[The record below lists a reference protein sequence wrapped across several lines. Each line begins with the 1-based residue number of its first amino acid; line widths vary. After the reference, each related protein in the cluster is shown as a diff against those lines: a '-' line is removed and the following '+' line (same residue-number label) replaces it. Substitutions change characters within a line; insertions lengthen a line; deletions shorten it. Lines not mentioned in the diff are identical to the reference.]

1 MRLRNRTVKNHTGEK
16 LVHQMPAI
24 LQLWALLMLRLG
36 GRNVVMAVI
45 YGMSLFIGSSRV
57 TESLEIHAPGSK
69 R

>member
-1 MRLRNRTVKNHTGEK
+1 MRLRNRTVKNLTGEK

-24 LQLWALLMLRLG
+24 LQLWVLLMLRLE
-36 GRNVVMAVI
+36 GRNAIMAAI
-45 YGMSLFIGSSRV
+45 YGMSLFIGLSRV